1 MSYDFLNGLPQLHL
15 FAGLNRKAVTRI
27 NSMPTIGS
35 HAQRQTENRL
45 EGTVIQNQSSSPSPV
60 PLEVGSIVEVESN
73 SGVTVYGVV
82 RWLGVPVGK
91 TTEWAGIELV
101 SWYGYVLMM
110 VRRRGRLLIADF
122 LVFRTMR

>member
-1 MSYDFLNGLPQLHL
+1 M
-15 FAGLNRKAVTRI
+15 TRI
-27 NSMPTIGS
+27 NSMPTIGT

-45 EGTVIQNQSSSPSPV
+45 EGTVIQNQSSSTSPV

-101 SWYGYVLMM
+101 SWHGYVLMM

-122 LVFRTMR
+122 LVVVFRTMR